1 MSAGDP
7 HVGLPD
13 EVSIARTA
21 QIADL
26 IGLRLFG
33 GAHLPGFQGDPVASR
48 IWPMATFNRAYSSC
62 CVRNESGREG
72 CEAGLAVATGHMY
85 SSTNPL
91 VDEV

>member
-1 MSAGDP
+1 
-7 HVGLPD
+7 VGLPD

-48 IWPMATFNRAYSSC
+48 IWPMATFNRVTPVAAPGT
-62 CVRNESGREG
+62 NQAREG
-72 CEAGLAVATGHMY
+72 CEAGPCGRHRSHVLFH
-85 SSTNPL
+85 
-91 VDEV
+91 